1 MQAPALMA
9 MLGGV
14 NAPNPRRLSGRWD
27 LWLPLAGLL
36 VALALA
42 GLGTTAAGA
51 LRESRTLARE
61 GELLHFVHGLERDL
75 REGGPASAGAAVE
88 RAYRERPWF
97 VAGLALRTWSGE
109 VQVRAGTLDG
119 LESREHEM
127 FLGREWAMPGAGP
140 GPGSRRPGERF
151 MGGRRTIR
159 IALSP
164 DAFRPTA
171 LERIVAPA
179 ALVSGA
185 LLAGLAVLGGRLL
198 MRQREEQEQEA
209 TRRRLEGLGRAGAGL
224 AHQLRNPLGTIKGS
238 CQLLLERAS
247 DPAEEKRLRSIL
259 EQTVR
264 MERLIGQLLDY
275 ARPPRSEPAQVEMA
289 VLLRE
294 IAARHPSVQVR
305 VDAPLRLHADPEH
318 LRQIVENLVDN
329 ALAAS
334 PPGEAVEVTVEAP
347 GHGPEVKMVIADR
360 GPGPGEDP
368 ERHFEPYVTSRAD
381 GTGLG
386 LPIARALAEA
396 NGGTVV
402 LRPRPGGG
410 TLAILSL
417 PQGTAA

>member
-1 MQAPALMA
+1 
-9 MLGGV
+9 MLGCV
-14 NAPNPRRLSGRWD
+14 TARISAKLSGRWD
-27 LWLPLAGLL
+27 LWLPLAALL
-36 VALALA
+36 VALAMA

-51 LRESRTLARE
+51 LRESRSLARE
-61 GELLHFVHGLERDL
+61 GELLHFAHDLERDL
-75 REGGPASAGAAVE
+75 REGGPDSAVSTVE
-88 RAYRERPWF
+88 RAFRERPWF
-97 VAGLALRTWSGE
+97 VAGLALAAASGE
-109 VQVRAGTLDG
+109 VLVRAGDVEG
-119 LESREHEM
+119 LETREHEM
-127 FLGREWAMPGAGP
+127 FLGRDWGMFGAGP
-140 GPGSRRPGERF
+140 GPGPRRPGERF
-151 MGGRRTIR
+151 MGGRRTLR

-164 DAFRPTA
+164 AALRPTA

-179 ALVSGA
+179 ALASGV
-185 LLAGLAVLGGRLL
+185 LLVGLAVLGGRLL
-198 MRQREEQEQEA
+198 VRQREEQEQEA

-247 DPAEEKRLRSIL
+247 EPAEKKRLRSIL
-259 EQTVR
+259 EQAVR

-275 ARPPRSEPAQVEMA
+275 ARPPRSEPAQVE
-289 VLLRE
+289 VSGVLRE
-294 IAARHPSVQVR
+294 IAARSPTVQVR
-305 VDAPLRLHADPEH
+305 VDALLRVLADPEH

-329 ALAAS
+329 ALATS
-334 PPGEAVEVTVEAP
+334 PPGEIVEVSAEVP
-347 GHGPEVKMVIADR
+347 GHGSEVRLIVADR

-396 NGGTVV
+396 NGGTVA

-417 PQGTAA
+417 PQGAAP